1 MFSSNYERV
10 QTHDDDDHV
19 AGQHS
24 QPIPNSPPP
33 SFRSRNSSR
42 RNSAQ
47 HDHHHDEDADRDI
60 DDAFAAPSDD
70 ESEHDGPDADRRR
83 LVQSNDRDSSPEAEA
98 PQVQP
103 PRLGRRVTEINMFL
117 PGGSRSTNN
126 RVVGGGSSAN
136 DGVFANISA
145 KPTRG
150 EELEEKPPTY
160 EQAAADSAP
169 PYWETSI
176 LAPGA
181 FNSDDIFVDGLVV
194 GSLFSFVWNALI
206 SMSFQLI
213 GFLLTYLLH
222 TTHAAKH
229 GSRAGLGITLIQYGF
244 TFRSVPADPVSGVPA
259 NDPSG
264 TIPSDPNAH
273 DFNPSKVAA
282 DVTGVEAAD
291 GLRAQDWISY
301 TLMIVGW
308 FILIRSVSQFIRAR
322 RQEMI
327 IRGTNDRGLGTA
339 VVASNETPEQA
350 V

>member
-10 QTHDDDDHV
+10 QTHDEDDHV
-19 AGQHS
+19 AGQNS
-24 QPIPNSPPP
+24 QAIPNSPPP
-33 SFRSRNSSR
+33 SFRSHNSSR

-47 HDHHHDEDADRDI
+47 HNHHHDQDADRDI

-70 ESEHDGPDADRRR
+70 EDDRDAPNADRQR
-83 LVQSNDRDSSPEAEA
+83 LVQTNDLDSAEPAA
-98 PQVQP
+98 PVQP

-117 PGGSRSTNN
+117 PGGSRSNN
-126 RVVGGGSSAN
+126 TTTTIGGGSSAN

-150 EELEEKPPTY
+150 EELDEKPPTY

-244 TFRSVPADPVSGVPA
+244 TFRSVPADPVTGVPA

-273 DFNPSKVAA
+273 DFDPSKVAGN
-282 DVTGVEAAD
+282 VTGVEETD

-301 TLMIVGW
+301 GLMIVGW

-339 VVASNETPEQA
+339 VVASNESPEQA

>member
-19 AGQHS
+19 AGQNS

-70 ESEHDGPDADRRR
+70 ESDHDGPDADRRR
-83 LVQSNDRDSSPEAEA
+83 LVQSSDPDSPEAPA
-98 PQVQP
+98 PQAQP

-117 PGGSRSTNN
+117 TGAGRSSNSRA
-126 RVVGGGSSAN
+126 VGGGSSAN

-244 TFRSVPADPVSGVPA
+244 TFRSVPSDPVTGVPA

-273 DFNPSKVAA
+273 DFNPSKVAGG
-282 DVTGVEAAD
+282 VTGVEEAD

-301 TLMIVGW
+301 GLMIVGW

>member
-24 QPIPNSPPP
+24 QPIPTSPPP
-33 SFRSRNSSR
+33 SFRSLNSSR

-47 HDHHHDEDADRDI
+47 HDHHRDEDADRDI

-70 ESEHDGPDADRRR
+70 ESDHDGPDADRRR
-83 LVQSNDRDSSPEAEA
+83 LVQSNDRDSPEPTA
-98 PQVQP
+98 PDVQP

-117 PGGSRSTNN
+117 PGGSRSNN
-126 RVVGGGSSAN
+126 SRTYGGGNSVN

-244 TFRSVPADPVSGVPA
+244 TFRSAPSDPVTGVPA

-273 DFNPSKVAA
+273 DFDPSKVAGN
-282 DVTGVEAAD
+282 VTGMDESS
-291 GLRAQDWISY
+291 GLGAQDWISY
-301 TLMIVGW
+301 GLMIVGW

-327 IRGTNDRGLGTA
+327 IRGTSDRGLGTA

>member
-10 QTHDDDDHV
+10 QTHDEDDHV
-19 AGQHS
+19 AGGQNS
-24 QPIPNSPPP
+24 QSIPTSPPP
-33 SFRSRNSSR
+33 SFRSRDTSR

-70 ESEHDGPDADRRR
+70 ESDHDGPDADRRR
-83 LVQSNDRDSSPEAEA
+83 LVQPSGRESPETAA
-98 PQVQP
+98 PEVQP

-117 PGGSRSTNN
+117 PGGSRSNSSRTI
-126 RVVGGGSSAN
+126 GGGTSAN

-244 TFRSVPADPVSGVPA
+244 TFRSAPSDPVTGVPA

-264 TIPSDPNAH
+264 AIPSDPNDH
-273 DFNPSKVAA
+273 DFDPSKGVGS
-282 DVTGVEAAD
+282 VTGPGETN
-291 GLRAQDWISY
+291 GLGAQDWISY
-301 TLMIVGW
+301 GLMIVGW

>member
-10 QTHDDDDHV
+10 QTHDEDDHV
-19 AGQHS
+19 AGQNS
-24 QPIPNSPPP
+24 QSIPTSPPP

-47 HDHHHDEDADRDI
+47 NDHHHDEDADRDI

-70 ESEHDGPDADRRR
+70 ESDHDGPDADRRR
-83 LVQSNDRDSSPEAEA
+83 LVQPSGRESPETAA
-98 PQVQP
+98 PEVQP

-117 PGGSRSTNN
+117 PGGSRSNSS
-126 RVVGGGSSAN
+126 RAIGGGTSAN

-244 TFRSVPADPVSGVPA
+244 TFRSVPSDPVTGVPA

-264 TIPSDPNAH
+264 AIPSDPNDH
-273 DFNPSKVAA
+273 DFDPSKGVGSVAGPGE
-282 DVTGVEAAD
+282 TN
-291 GLRAQDWISY
+291 GLGAQDWISY
-301 TLMIVGW
+301 GLMIVGW

>member
-1 MFSSNYERV
+1 MEAARTTTESLAVEAVPTMVY
-10 QTHDDDDHV
+10 
-19 AGQHS
+19 
-24 QPIPNSPPP
+24 SPT
-33 SFRSRNSSR
+33 SR
-42 RNSAQ
+42 RSLFVVKSLRRSLRYVLLHIPYLYN
-47 HDHHHDEDADRDI
+47 DI
-60 DDAFAAPSDD
+60 LTLS
-70 ESEHDGPDADRRR
+70 
-83 LVQSNDRDSSPEAEA
+83 Q
-98 PQVQP
+98 
-103 PRLGRRVTEINMFL
+103 
-117 PGGSRSTNN
+117 
-126 RVVGGGSSAN
+126 
-136 DGVFANISA
+136 
-145 KPTRG
+145 
-150 EELEEKPPTY
+150 TY

-259 NDPSG
+259 NDPAG

-273 DFNPSKVAA
+273 EFNPSKVAG